1 LSEEDKIKP
10 LTRPDGGLAFTLE
23 DRAWQI
29 YRFRTFGMSDDE
41 IKEKGDFTSE
51 EFEMCAAMIPALKN
65 QFEARL
71 GKGEKKK

>member
-1 LSEEDKIKP
+1 MNVKKKKIMP
-10 LTRPDGGLAFTLE
+10 LTRPDGGIAFTPE

-29 YRFRTFGMSDDE
+29 YSLRTFGMSDDE
-41 IKEKGDFTSE
+41 IKEKGYFTSE

-71 GKGEKKK
+71 GKG